1 MNAQNAWVL
10 SCPAPKSGRIVEG
23 YYNAGPIIADDRN
36 GPTPEDTKVQ
46 IIAEVSLQ
54 DYENYIDQLKAEGG
68 NVYLENQ
75 IADDLFFAYE
85 HSGKNY
91 HVRFCAKRGEIRVAE
106 EPDYVSPTGFGYK
119 AAGPEQTTLYQ
130 YGLYYDPNNNMTP
143 KTANC
148 GMLYI
153 IKLSDNSLF
162 MMDAGFYLQWKDE
175 AIDGLWQFLRQIT
188 NTPEDGIVRISAW
201 YFTHTH
207 ADHIDGCAKLLRKY
221 HENIVIDRLL
231 YNFPHY
237 AALGGY
243 EPSIYYVKEQ
253 IAAWYPHC
261 KFLKLHTGQ
270 KLDLADMNVEVF
282 YTQEDAISEGNMSK
296 FPLRDGNCMSSIL
309 KLTIGGKTAMM
320 LGDTNIEAEAWI
332 AENSAPGPWK
342 SDMVQLAHH
351 CFNYLDTLYEW
362 IEAPVVLVPN
372 SYGGAHQPENAPKL
386 YGAEKF
392 AKDGQVF
399 YEGGGTDGFIAA
411 EDGWKHVFHA
421 PVIGGEFDG
430 TGYWD

>member
-46 IIAEVSLQ
+46 IVAEVSLQ
-54 DYENYIDQLKAEGG
+54 DYENYINSLKAEGG

-106 EPDYVSPTGFGYK
+106 EPNYVSPTGFGYK
-119 AAGPEQTTLYQ
+119 AAGPEQSILYQ
-130 YGLYYDPNNNMTP
+130 YGLYYDPDNNVTP
-143 KTANC
+143 TTVNC

-153 IKLSDNSLF
+153 IRLSDNSLF
-162 MMDAGFYLQWKDE
+162 MMDGGHYRQWPKA

-207 ADHIDGCAKLLRKY
+207 ADHIDGCPKLLRKY
-221 HENIVIDRLL
+221 HDNIVIERLL

-237 AALGGY
+237 DALGGY
-243 EPSIYYVKEQ
+243 EPSIFHVKEQ
-253 IAAWYPHC
+253 MSKWYPDV
-261 KFLKLHTGQ
+261 KFLKLHAGQ
-270 KLDLADMNVEVF
+270 KFDLADMNVEVF
-282 YTQEDAISEGNMSK
+282 YAQEDAISEGNMAR
-296 FPLRDGNCMSSIL
+296 FPLRDGNCMSTIL

-332 AENSAPGPWK
+332 AGNSAPGPWK
-342 SDMVQLAHH
+342 SDLVQLAHH
-351 CFNYLDTLYEW
+351 CFNYLDTLYAW

-372 SYGGAHQPENAPKL
+372 SYGGAHQPENTPKL
-386 YGAEKF
+386 IGAEKF
-392 AKDGQVF
+392 VKDGQIW
-399 YEGGGTDGFIAA
+399 YEGGGTDGFIAT
-411 EDGWKHVFHA
+411 EVGWKHVAHY
-421 PVIGGEFDG
+421 PVVGSEYDG